1 MLITKKYLEGRV
13 LQVDNCLSYAGHMN
27 HNDLFKIQDGKFRF
41 PHEHHG
47 AELVQYQWPDNIPEP
62 DVELYKK
69 VLGLPEDCIARVGL
83 HEINHSKYIPPHA
96 DQNHL
101 GGLTIFMNNQW
112 NTAWGGQGV
121 AYDEGEWIISDVK
134 FNTGVFYRTPI
145 MHCTLP
151 VYKNGQ
157 VRRTIQIFFDEN
169 DQN

>member
-62 DVELYKK
+62 DVDLYKK
-69 VLGLPEDCIARVGL
+69 
-83 HEINHSKYIPPHA
+83 
-96 DQNHL
+96 
-101 GGLTIFMNNQW
+101 
-112 NTAWGGQGV
+112 
-121 AYDEGEWIISDVK
+121 WIISDVK